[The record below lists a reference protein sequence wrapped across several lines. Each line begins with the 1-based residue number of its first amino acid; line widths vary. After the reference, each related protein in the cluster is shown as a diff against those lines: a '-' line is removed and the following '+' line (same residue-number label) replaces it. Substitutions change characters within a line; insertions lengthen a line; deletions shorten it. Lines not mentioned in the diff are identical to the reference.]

1 MEKIDI
7 NTDFIQLVQFLK
19 WGGIGESC
27 GQVKPMIEEQLI
39 SVNGILETARR
50 KKLKPG
56 DVVKIQGLGAWQV
69 AAEGE

>member
-7 NTDFIQLVQFLK
+7 NTDFIQLDQFLK
-19 WGGIGESC
+19 WGGIVESC
-27 GQVKPMIEEQLI
+27 GQVKPMIKEQLI

>member
-1 MEKIDI
+1 MKGLELAKAYYE
-7 NTDFIQLVQFLK
+7 TY
-19 WGGIGESC
+19 GR
-27 GQVKPMIEEQLI
+27 PMIEEQLI